1 MKLPV
6 FDELSHVFERNM
18 VRFDDDVRPADTLP
32 VRQPR
37 RGPVAA
43 PRVLRRRSRPVW
55 SVQLRGERTLP
66 AEVDNDVD
74 ITESSAAEVGVVKFL
89 ARIIDRPGHTERL
102 EMLQLLSRCVTDDSR
117 AQLLRHLHDL
127 VTDGAATAE
136 DEHALPAAHISGF
149 VHDLVCRRGRQRD
162 RRSSREIQ
170 RIGNAHKV
178 ARR

>member
-1 MKLPV
+1 MTFVQRTPCLCGSRVEALLQPQGCSDDDPV
-6 FDELSHVFERNM
+6 GFGQCNCAESELS
-18 VRFDDDVRPADTLP
+18 
-32 VRQPR
+32 
-37 RGPVAA
+37 
-43 PRVLRRRSRPVW
+43 
-55 SVQLRGERTLP
+55 P
-66 AEVDNDVD
+66 AEVDKDVD

-89 ARIIDRPGHTERL
+89 ARIVDRPGHTERL
-102 EMLQLLSRCVTDDSR
+102 EMFQLLSRCVTDDSR

-149 VHDLVCRRGRQRD
+149 VHDLVSRRGRQRD